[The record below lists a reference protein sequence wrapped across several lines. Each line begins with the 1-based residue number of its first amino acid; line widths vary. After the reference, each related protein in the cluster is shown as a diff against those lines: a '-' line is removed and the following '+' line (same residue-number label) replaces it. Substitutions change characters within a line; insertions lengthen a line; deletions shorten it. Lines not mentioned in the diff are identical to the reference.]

1 MPNLRQATV
10 VAAFVAALCYARWQ
24 EHLGSRPTPA
34 AGAFGLRFE
43 EVAEDIGIRF
53 THQKV
58 QVDPKLAPI
67 EPHVSGVGAATAIGD
82 VDGDGWSDVLMT
94 TSAFGAPSAL
104 FRNRRDGTFED
115 VAAAWGID
123 QLNSRDRGAT
133 MGALFSDVDND
144 GDEDLLVYKWGY
156 PQLFLNDAHRRFVD
170 ATMDSGLGRWI
181 NSNSAAFLD
190 YDRDGLLDLY
200 VGGYFRE
207 EHVLWDL
214 KSTRIM
220 QSSFEF
226 AENAGHNVLYRNL
239 GGGKFEDVTA
249 RAGVDSTRWTFAIAA
264 ADFDGNGFQDLYLA
278 NDYGPEELFLN
289 QDGARFTRASD
300 IGLDEDSKSGMS
312 VAVGD
317 IDNCGKLGVFVTNI
331 TRTGYLIQGN
341 NLRKNMLGEDGR
353 FENIASGVA
362 ENCGW
367 AWGAQ
372 FGDLN
377 NDGWQDLFVVNGFIS
392 ADPKLDYWYAMG
404 KVSSAVGDL
413 FEDATA
419 WPEIGNRSLS
429 GYEVSRVLINTPL
442 HKSGRRTFTDVA
454 SQTGVTDT
462 LDGRA
467 VAFTDLGNRGQLD
480 VVVANQSARALVYR
494 SELAPG
500 AHWIQFGLRGTR
512 SNRSAIGAAVEL
524 EFGGHRQVQ
533 VIAAG
538 SGFASQN
545 DRRLHFG
552 LGDAARVERARIR
565 WPSGHEQVIENPA
578 LDQLHVVTEST
589 P

>member
-1 MPNLRQATV
+1 MPNLRQAIV
-10 VAAFVAALCYARWQ
+10 VAAFIGALGYAAWQ
-24 EHLGSRPTPA
+24 EHRGGRPA
-34 AGAFGLRFE
+34 AAVGAFGLRFE
-43 EVAEDIGIRF
+43 ECADRIGIRF
-53 THQKV
+53 THAKV
-58 QVDPKLAPI
+58 EVDPKLAPI
-67 EPHVSGVGAATAIGD
+67 EPHVSGVGAATAVSD
-82 VDGDGWSDVLMT
+82 VDGDGWPDVLF
-94 TSAFGAPSAL
+94 TSSSFDGRNAL
-104 FRNRRDGTFED
+104 YLNQRDGTFVD
-115 VAAAWGID
+115 VAAEWGID
-123 QLNSRDRGAT
+123 RLNSRERGAA
-133 MGALFSDVDND
+133 MGALFADVDND
-144 GDEDLLVYKWGY
+144 GDEDLLVYTWGY
-156 PQLFLNDAHRRFVD
+156 PRLLLNDAHRRFVD
-170 ATMDSGLGRWI
+170 ASVGSGLERWI

-190 YDRDGLLDLY
+190 YDRDGLVDLY
-200 VGGYFRE
+200 VGGYFRD
-207 EHVLWDL
+207 EHVLWNL

-226 AENAGHNVLYRNL
+226 ADNAGHNVLFRNL
-239 GGGKFEDVTA
+239 GNGRFEDVTA

-289 QDGARFTRASD
+289 QDGTRFTRAND

-317 IDNCGKLGVFVTNI
+317 VDNCGKLGVFVTNI

-341 NLRKNMLGEDGR
+341 NLRKNMLGEAGR
-353 FENIASGVA
+353 FENIANGVA

-419 WPEIGNRSLS
+419 WPPIGNRSLS
-429 GYEVSRVLINTPL
+429 GYEISRVLINTPL

-454 SQTGVTDT
+454 TQVGVSDT

-467 VAFTDLGNRGQLD
+467 VAFADLSNRGQLD
-480 VVVANQSARALVYR
+480 VLVANQSARALVYR

-500 AHWIQFGLRGTR
+500 MHWVQFRLRGTT
-512 SNRSAIGAAVEL
+512 SNRSAIGTAVEL
-524 EFGGHRQVQ
+524 EFAGHRQMQ
-533 VIAAG
+533 VVAAG

-552 LGDAARVERARIR
+552 LGESGVIDRAVIR
-565 WPSGHEQVIENPA
+565 WPSGREQILEKPA
-578 LDQLHVVTEST
+578 SDRIHDVTEPT

>member
-1 MPNLRQATV
+1 MPNLRHAFVT
-10 VAAFVAALCYARWQ
+10 AAFVAALGYAAWQ
-24 EHLGSRPTPA
+24 EHVGGRPATA

-43 EVAEDIGIRF
+43 EVADEIGIRF
-53 THQKV
+53 THEKV
-58 QVDPKLAPI
+58 AVDPKLGPI
-67 EPHVSGVGAATAIGD
+67 EPHVSGVGAATAVGD
-82 VDGDGWSDVLMT
+82 VDGDGWPDVLMT
-94 TSAFGAPSAL
+94 TSGFDARSAL
-104 FRNRRDGTFED
+104 FRNRQDGTFED
-115 VAAAWGID
+115 VAAEWGID
-123 QLNSRDRGAT
+123 RLNSRERGAA
-133 MGALFSDVDND
+133 MGALFADVDND
-144 GDEDLLVYKWGY
+144 GDEDLLVYKWGH

-170 ATMDSGLGRWI
+170 VSKDSGLERWI
-181 NSNSAAFLD
+181 NANSAAFLD

-214 KSTRIM
+214 KTTRIM

-226 AENAGHNVLYRNL
+226 ADNAGHNVLFKNL
-239 GGGKFEDVTA
+239 GGGKFTDVTA
-249 RAGVDSTRWTFAIAA
+249 SAGVDSTRWTFAIAA

-289 QDGARFTRASD
+289 QDGARFERAND

-419 WPEIGNRSLS
+419 WPAIGNRSLS

-442 HKSGRRTFTDVA
+442 RKSGRRTFTDVA
-454 SQTGVTDT
+454 AQTGVTDT

-467 VAFTDLGNRGQLD
+467 VAFADLGNRGQLD
-480 VVVANQSARALVYR
+480 VIVANQSARALVYR

-500 AHWIQFGLRGTR
+500 AHWIQFALTGTR

-524 EFGGHRQVQ
+524 EFAGHRQVQ
-533 VIAAG
+533 VVAAG

-545 DRRLHFG
+545 DRRVHFG
-552 LGDAARVERARIR
+552 LGDTTVVDRATIR
-565 WPSGHEQVIENPA
+565 WPSGATDVLERPA
-578 LDQLHVVTEST
+578 PDRVHHVTEGT